1 MCVYSLT
8 LDRSRRIVSSTPRH
22 RSISVASHSCIP
34 TLRQLCVSA
43 NEEEPR
49 PRIRCSRRP
58 RASCRMGPAS
68 AERSP
73 TSLPPLAGRL
83 RRPPAIVAS
92 PSTSLASPSSGR
104 WHGRLPRAPSAAT
117 YEDDNATS
125 CTCHC
130 LPPRWWHRLRG
141 TACSAELG
149 HTTNQH
155 PQSLTVCVDVWLF
168 CVCVYMI
175 FSYGWWR
182 LYRCSVGPT
191 RGVIARSPSGVVNL
205 VIFGALASARA
216 PRRASGE
223 RGALCVTRD
232 VEFRSLPLPTLL
244 FSLLSSGCV
253 APRFLAGGV
262 ARGLKANIR
271 GESK

>member
-1 MCVYSLT
+1 MEVIFYGSIPPTASEPHPSPQAHSFGVFVAMACSTVSSLRPTYLLLVHVNLLFYSSTGLGLRAAS
-8 LDRSRRIVSSTPRH
+8 LDRSRRIVSSTPRN
-22 RSISVASHSCIP
+22 RSISVAAHSCIP

-83 RRPPAIVAS
+83 RRPPAIVAR

-125 CTCHC
+125 CTS
-130 LPPRWWHRLRG
+130 LPAATLVAQAAGHRLLR
-141 TACSAELG
+141 
-149 HTTNQH
+149 
-155 PQSLTVCVDVWLF
+155 
-168 CVCVYMI
+168 
-175 FSYGWWR
+175 
-182 LYRCSVGPT
+182 
-191 RGVIARSPSGVVNL
+191 
-205 VIFGALASARA
+205 
-216 PRRASGE
+216 
-223 RGALCVTRD
+223 
-232 VEFRSLPLPTLL
+232 
-244 FSLLSSGCV
+244 
-253 APRFLAGGV
+253 
-262 ARGLKANIR
+262 
-271 GESK
+271 

>member
-1 MCVYSLT
+1 MACSTVSSLRPT
-8 LDRSRRIVSSTPRH
+8 YLLTVGAGEPSFLLEYRAGLRAASLDRSRRIVSSTPRH

-34 TLRQLCVSA
+34 RLRQLCVSA

-104 WHGRLPRAPSAAT
+104 WHGRLPHAASAAT

-149 HTTNQH
+149 ILPASTH
-155 PQSLTVCVDVWLF
+155 SL
-168 CVCVYMI
+168 
-175 FSYGWWR
+175 
-182 LYRCSVGPT
+182 
-191 RGVIARSPSGVVNL
+191 
-205 VIFGALASARA
+205 
-216 PRRASGE
+216 
-223 RGALCVTRD
+223 
-232 VEFRSLPLPTLL
+232 
-244 FSLLSSGCV
+244 
-253 APRFLAGGV
+253 
-262 ARGLKANIR
+262 
-271 GESK
+271 

>member
-1 MCVYSLT
+1 MHL
-8 LDRSRRIVSSTPRH
+8 IV
-22 RSISVASHSCIP
+22 AFQ
-34 TLRQLCVSA
+34 LRQLCVSA

-104 WHGRLPRAPSAAT
+104 WHGRLPRAPSTTT

-149 HTTNQH
+149 HTTSQH
-155 PQSLTVCVDVWLF
+155 PRCRRVALL
-168 CVCVYMI
+168 CVC
-175 FSYGWWR
+175 
-182 LYRCSVGPT
+182 LYDFFLWLVAPVSVQRWTCSGRYRTVTFWGCQPCH
-191 RGVIARSPSGVVNL
+191 L
-205 VIFGALASARA
+205 
-216 PRRASGE
+216 RRA
-223 RGALCVTRD
+223 T
-232 VEFRSLPLPTLL
+232 T
-244 FSLLSSGCV
+244 
-253 APRFLAGGV
+253 
-262 ARGLKANIR
+262 
-271 GESK
+271 